1 MAAKVTKFFVRLY
14 FVFIGAAG
22 EHKSAKFEI

>member
-14 FVFIGAAG
+14 FVFIGAARAD
-22 EHKSAKFEI
+22 KSAKFGI

>member
-14 FVFIGAAG
+14 FVFIGTGG

>member
-22 EHKSAKFEI
+22 EHKSAKFGI